1 MVQQRILASVSRDDV
16 VGRDAELQQIARQA
30 SRLVERR
37 GLVLLAAPGVGSG
50 ELMHQAYD
58 EIFSRRGNSIPI
70 HFAFRRSDA
79 TPTDAARRFFQS
91 FLQQYIAYRRVD
103 PSVCKAPLTLHDLLE
118 LALPSDY
125 ELVNTILENFE
136 RERAA
141 SDQRDFVRFCFNAPQ
156 RLTAAGRNVF
166 HLIDCVQIAG
176 QSEIMLGQ

>member
-1 MVQQRILASVSRDDV
+1 K
-16 VGRDAELQQIARQA
+16 
-30 SRLVERR
+30 
-37 GLVLLAAPGVGSG
+37 
-50 ELMHQAYD
+50 
-58 EIFSRRGNSIPI
+58 
-70 HFAFRRSDA
+70 
-79 TPTDAARRFFQS
+79 S

-176 QSEIMLGQ
+176 QSEIMLGQEMAAVLTRSGGPFALAGLRRQIVDLIHGADNGNDAGEVVHLEKLSDDDARKLVEGVWRRAQIQNDEPESRRVESLR